1 MSDECWTVLQVI
13 RMNKSWRNV
22 WMKIDNIYFVHSFR
36 LQLIA
41 RNSSSPIETFQSYT
55 NYISDTGYSWNSTRV
70 FSDEFTLKVIDF
82 LCNSEEVMQYIVS
95 EQKGQFVVR
104 GPVRILLETSGSR
117 KLYLS
122 SWICL
127 SSLRKGKNI
136 EYTLHYFSLYL
147 FSFRLWKSPF
157 FNMTRRNI
165 LRPQF
170 AATLVWDIQQRT
182 ET

>member
-1 MSDECWTVLQVI
+1 
-13 RMNKSWRNV
+13 
-22 WMKIDNIYFVHSFR
+22 MKIDNIYFVHSFR

-70 FSDEFTLKVIDF
+70 FSDEFTLKVIDITF

-122 SWICL
+122 S
-127 SSLRKGKNI
+127 
-136 EYTLHYFSLYL
+136 
-147 FSFRLWKSPF
+147 
-157 FNMTRRNI
+157 
-165 LRPQF
+165 
-170 AATLVWDIQQRT
+170 
-182 ET
+182 